1 MELMLDDVVKSKAVK
16 PRKGRK
22 REYTGQQLGEILHD
36 HVNRHGGG
44 FFSDFWDGFKK
55 GFSGVMNVA
64 KPVLS
69 LIPHPAAQ
77 SASKVLG
84 AVGFGKRGR
93 KKKAGACTAGAMT
106 AGATKGAG
114 DDVGGACTAGALTGA
129 AMTGSGKGKGKGN
142 TKRIE
147 IVKKIMKQK
156 KMSMIQAS
164 KYVKEHGLYK
174 K

>member
-22 REYTGQQLGEILHD
+22 REYTGQELGEILHD

-93 KKKAGACTAGAMT
+93 KKGGAMTAGAMT
-106 AGATKGAG
+106 AGS
-114 DDVGGACTAGALTGA
+114 DDVGGAL
-129 AMTGSGKGKGKGN
+129 TGSGGLTAAGKRKGN

-147 IVKKIMKQK
+147 LVRKLMQQK
-156 KMSMIQAS
+156 KMSMIEAS
-164 KYVKEHGLYK
+164 KYIKQHNLYK